1 MPCNC
6 SSGNG
11 DGTGVL
17 DCSDTNLNDDLASHI
32 LDLFITPESISLLY
46 RINLENNQLT
56 LVPSQIPIF
65 PQLIYVDLSFN
76 QITMIQTGAFD
87 FSKTVDQLILSN
99 NIIRTIEA
107 DAFLGIENNFALN
120 QTHLNVLFSLPGD
133 YGKSLIQLENNLL
146 TRLDSEV
153 FLDLALEMFH
163 YGPYSAGAGI
173 DILTESTLTYFL
185 FYSITIVNF

>member
-1 MPCNC
+1 M
-6 SSGNG
+6 
-11 DGTGVL
+11 
-17 DCSDTNLNDDLASHI
+17 
-32 LDLFITPESISLLY
+32 
-46 RINLENNQLT
+46 ENNQLT
-56 LVPSQIPIF
+56 LVPSQIQIF